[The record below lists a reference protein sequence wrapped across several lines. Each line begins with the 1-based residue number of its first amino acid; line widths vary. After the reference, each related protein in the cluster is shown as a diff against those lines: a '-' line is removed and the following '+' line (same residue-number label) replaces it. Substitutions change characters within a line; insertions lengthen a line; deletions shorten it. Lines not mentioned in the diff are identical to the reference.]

1 LSATLGLDDSAYRQG
16 VEEAK
21 AQTKAAVSTMMT
33 DYNRLYSEV
42 IHLTA
47 AYQKSRK
54 ETGATSEETKAFA
67 QKLKEARAQ
76 LSATAQGLRTA
87 EEYMNSFGESASG
100 SGQSLTGAITKANLL
115 TGVISKVSSMA
126 LSAGKDFIQTG
137 IKYNAQLESYTTG
150 FTNMLGSAE
159 AAQQAIAAIQEDAA
173 RTPLNVAS
181 LTQANQL
188 LISAGENANYS
199 RKVIMALGD
208 AVYAAG
214 GGNAELSRMAAN
226 LQQIANVGKASAI
239 DIKQFAYAGINIYQ
253 VLADY
258 TGKTVQEVQSM
269 TVSYDLLSQA
279 LIAASE
285 EGGRY
290 YNAMDT
296 QSQTMN
302 GRVSTLKD
310 NVSQL
315 AGLMTGDLSSGI
327 GVVIGNLNN
336 MVVAA
341 QDAYKKDGW
350 KGLGEAILG
359 LDNPISAII
368 SSFGRLG
375 SAVVSA
381 LDRASYA
388 LNKARGKTAYADYD
402 SYEDYRASTDQQN
415 SRDRRRQAA
424 LNGVGISNKSWSERQ
439 AELAA
444 AAGSGGSSIVTTG
457 GSGGSASG
465 KSGSRST
472 TETVISSISRT
483 ATTTAQNALGTVTT
497 SIQTLSEKVKDSA
510 GSIKDRITETT
521 TETGKE
527 MVNGIETT
535 YKQVE
540 TKVNGVVTK
549 TTKTYDDMSKTLAAT
564 LTRTTSKVEGGVTT
578 AIQEVTKKYADN
590 TEHIEKTE
598 TITEENIV
606 DGVARTT
613 KTINTYIDGV
623 LQNTKVDTEE
633 AEKSIQAA
641 LSRTEKYISE
651 IQGQSDKGIF
661 GLVKSLFTDIKNKDG
676 KAIAGDVVKVI
687 FGQVTQ
693 EQRNTILKWADDA
706 MTAINE
712 HYAQGGIQGALQSI
726 AGLFSNGI
734 TPAVNGSTKE
744 VQSFAAAMKGLSGTG
759 GSGGIVS
766 SILKLFGGGTK
777 AAAAAGEAGAG
788 QAIAS
793 AAGGAASFFPECL
806 AVLAVIANGVV
817 GFKMGQNARTR
828 EDSGEERSLGSK
840 LLSGALLAATGPVGW
855 ISYFFGKKFGKKSSS
870 SSAAA
875 ESAPSG
881 AMSYLDIQDA
891 YWYGNERAFAG
902 YDYRS
907 DPFTYNPNNNS
918 VPKYQAEIQAQ
929 LAKLST
935 VVEQYLPDVANQQ
948 IVLDDGT
955 IVGALAPGMN
965 DQLGHIQMLAER
977 GN

>member
-1 LSATLGLDDSAYRQG
+1 MSATLGLDDSAYRQG

-214 GGNAELSRMAAN
+214 GGNAELSRMSAN

-350 KGLGEAILG
+350 KGLGEAILD

-444 AAGSGGSSIVTTG
+444 AAGSGGSSIPTG
-457 GSGGSASG
+457 GSSGSSSSG

-606 DGVARTT
+606 DGVAQTT

-623 LQNTKVDTEE
+623 LQNTKTDTEE

-712 HYAQGGIQGALQSI
+712 HYAHGGIQEALQSI
-726 AGLFSNGI
+726 ADLFSNGI

-744 VQSFAAAMKGLSGTG
+744 VQSFAAVLKGLSGTG

-806 AVLAVIANGVV
+806 AVLAVIAEGVV
-817 GFKMGQNARTR
+817 GFKMGQNARAR

-840 LLSGALLAATGPVGW
+840 LLSGALLAATGPIGW

>member
-1 LSATLGLDDSAYRQG
+1 MSATLGLDDSAYRQG

-159 AAQQAIAAIQEDAA
+159 AAKAAMDAIQEDAA

-929 LAKLST
+929 LTKLST

>member
-1 LSATLGLDDSAYRQG
+1 M
-16 VEEAK
+16 EEAK